1 MEVPDPAQVAAAPEP
16 TRVFNFRDETPEST
30 RVFTE
35 STRVFTESTTL
46 LSRFLGTPDP
56 DPVPASREA
65 PKRQKRRREVL
76 DHRERRLIWHV
87 PENITAEL
95 SAASEPLPSNDRL
108 SPTLRYV
115 ITWSCISDIISSSNV
130 TEWSL
135 RYCFILYTNYMVD
148 ALHSH
153 TYYTDPMYAVY
164 ATWGILHNITMG
176 TRVNVLSFPETYERF
191 TGLRLDS
198 SFRKVLYPLLSY
210 VFSKTMADCR
220 FEVSKHLAAGPIADD
235 ITCVGT
241 MLSMVVMLVDE
252 RLARVEYL
260 LEDCRIATLI
270 LTKGILAGGMPWGR
284 FTHLVRLAGLRE
296 DQIYTIS
303 ELRIRLSTIINLEI
317 TNIS

>member
-1 MEVPDPAQVAAAPEP
+1 MWYKFALM
-16 TRVFNFRDETPEST
+16 ETPDFAHLAT
-30 RVFTE
+30 VTPG
-35 STRVFTESTTL
+35 ESTTL

-56 DPVPASREA
+56 DPVPASRDQA
-65 PKRQKRRREVL
+65 PKKQKRRRENE
-76 DHRERRLIWHV
+76 HQERKLIWHV
-87 PENITAEL
+87 PENITAEV
-95 SAASEPLPSNDRL
+95 AAVSEPPPSNDRL

-198 SFRKVLYPLLSY
+198 SYRRVLYPLLSY

-220 FEVSKHLAAGPIADD
+220 FEVSKHLATGPIADD
-235 ITCVGT
+235 ITCIGT

-252 RLARVEYL
+252 RLTKVEYL

-296 DQIYTIS
+296 DQLYTIS
-303 ELRIRLSTIINLEI
+303 ELRVKLSTIINLEI
-317 TNIS
+317 THTS